1 MILLIV
7 FGFIAL
13 LFFLGQR
20 WLYRR
25 FWDRNLTASVSF
37 ADSELTRGQSSEVI
51 EIVENKKWLP
61 LAMVKV
67 KFQAPRELSFTSG
80 KGSSVTD
87 QYYRNDIFHLKSMER
102 ITRRVQF
109 YPKKRGMYEIG
120 SMDLVGADL
129 FLIDQ
134 FVTQVPVSTSLLVY
148 PEELECADLARALQ
162 TSIGTALTNS
172 PLIEDVFSFRG
183 IREYQPGDPMKTI
196 NWRAS
201 AKTEDDLL
209 VNVREYVSRR
219 PVLFFLNLMDVHIRH
234 REDEAEDLISAIAYL
249 GRLFFE
255 QGINVSL
262 RCNAVNSLT
271 GGPAF
276 ASTEEGEFSDFLT
289 VLAGIDPSKTLPF
302 EHHFNESLFL
312 EEEYSLRCFF
322 SLFPDPEMLELV
334 EKGMNMGAAVALIL
348 PSRKEDAEFIG
359 TDLQQFTYYVEE

>member
-13 LFFLGQR
+13 AFFMGQR
-20 WLYRR
+20 YLYAR
-25 FWDRNLTASVSF
+25 FWTRGLSASVAF
-37 ADSELTRGQSSEVI
+37 ADRELTRGQSSEVI

-87 QYYRNDIFHLKSMER
+87 QYYRNDIFHLKAMER

-134 FVTQVPVSTSLLVY
+134 FVTQLPVSTSLLVY
-148 PEELECADLARALQ
+148 PEELECTDLARALQ

-196 NWRAS
+196 NWCAS
-201 AKTEDDLL
+201 AKTEEDLL

-219 PVLFFLNLMDVHIRH
+219 PVRFFLNLSDAHIRH
-234 REDEAEDLISAIAYL
+234 REDQAEVLISAIAYL

-255 QGINVSL
+255 QGIHVSL
-262 RCNAVNSLT
+262 RTNAVNSLT

-276 ASTEEGEFSDFLT
+276 ASTEEGDYSDFLM
-289 VLAGIDPSKTLPF
+289 VLAGIDPARTLPF
-302 EHHFNESLFL
+302 EHHFNESVFL
-312 EEEYSLRCFF
+312 EEDASLLCFF

-334 EKGMNMGAAVALIL
+334 EKGLNMGAAVALIL
-348 PSRKEDAEFIG
+348 PSRKEDAEAACG
-359 TDLQQFTYYVEE
+359 ELMQYTYYVEE